1 MVFCFMKCK
10 KTMKTSPL
18 THKIWN
24 EENIDLH
31 LLQIHD
37 SNKSI
42 VFTNGC
48 FDIVHAGHIQYLY
61 ETSKLAD
68 FLIVGI
74 NSDDSVKR
82 LGKSPSRPLQNEF
95 SRCSVIAALGFVD
108 AVIVFDEDTP
118 KQIIERIT
126 PKVLVK
132 GSDYK
137 IEDIVGSDWVISHGG
152 EVKTI
157 DFLPGY
163 STSSIEKKIIQA
175 HNIHE

>member
-1 MVFCFMKCK
+1 
-10 KTMKTSPL
+10 MKTNAL
-18 THKIWN
+18 NLKIWN
-24 EENIDLH
+24 EETMDLH
-31 LLQIHD
+31 LSQIHAT
-37 SNKSI
+37 NKSI

-48 FDIVHAGHIQYLY
+48 FDIVHAGHIQYLF

-68 FLIVGI
+68 YLIVGI
-74 NSDDSVKR
+74 NSDNSVKR
-82 LGKSPSRPLQNEF
+82 LEKSPARPLQNEF
-95 SRCSVIAALGFVD
+95 SRSSVIAALGFVD
-108 AVIVFDEDTP
+108 AVILFDQDTP
-118 KQIIERIT
+118 KQLIERIT

-163 STSSIEKKIIQA
+163 STSSIERKILQA
-175 HNIHE
+175 HNVHE

>member
-1 MVFCFMKCK
+1 
-10 KTMKTSPL
+10 MKTSPL

-24 EENIDLH
+24 EENIDLQ
-31 LLQIHD
+31 LSRIHAA
-37 SNKSI
+37 NKSI

-48 FDIVHAGHIQYLY
+48 FDIVHAGHIQYLF

-82 LGKSPSRPLQNEF
+82 LEKSPARPLQNEF
-95 SRCSVIAALGFVD
+95 SRSSVIAALGFVD
-108 AVIVFDEDTP
+108 AVILFDQDTP
-118 KQIIERIT
+118 KQLIERIT

-137 IEDIVGSDWVISHGG
+137 IEDIVGSEWVISNGG

-163 STSSIEKKIIQA
+163 STSSIERKILQA
-175 HNIHE
+175 HNLHE